1 MADAVVTLTA
11 RKKMVKARA
20 GMINLPPIV
29 GMAFGTGGVDESGNP
44 VEPSVT
50 DEGLKNE
57 VFRKVVDSYTFT
69 DETTCRY
76 LCTLAANECVDEDIN
91 ELGLYDS
98 EGDIIAIKTF
108 KSKGKDADLEM
119 TFRVDDIF

>member
-20 GMINLPPIV
+20 GVIDLPPIV
-29 GMAFGTGGVDESGNP
+29 GMAFGTGGVDEAGNP
-44 VEPSVT
+44 VAPSVA
-50 DEGLKNE
+50 DEGLKHE
-57 VFRKVVDSYTFT
+57 VFRKVVDSFTFT
-69 DETTCRY
+69 DDTTCRY
-76 LCTLAANECVDEDIN
+76 LCTLTANECVEEYIS

-119 TFRVDDIF
+119 TFRIDDIF

>member
-1 MADAVVTLTA
+1 MADAVVTLIA

-20 GMINLPPIV
+20 GVIGLPPIV
-29 GMAFGTGGVDESGNP
+29 GMAFGTGGVDGAGDP
-44 VEPSVT
+44 VEPSVS
-50 DEGLKNE
+50 DEGLKCE
-57 VFRKVVDSYTFT
+57 VYRKAVDNFTFT
-69 DETTCRY
+69 DDTTCRY
-76 LCTLAANECVDEDIN
+76 TCTLTANECVDEEIS

-108 KSKGKDADLEM
+108 RGKGKDSDLEM